1 MLAWL
6 RIYWRAGGTAGERF
20 IFSEARAKQTRVRDA
35 NAISFKHVAMKANP
49 APGCREDGWKDVEP
63 SRTQNLSTQILPEE
77 DTRHLPPRTNQLVE
91 DGQMVLKD
99 ERARASGEK
108 RLSWQHAAVKWD
120 PCDSPKSPPN
130 TDLSTRTIRCPDGK
144 SVQLT
149 EGCKRVGGGEA
160 WMLREESRGRVN
172 ISYTYYQTEL

>member
-1 MLAWL
+1 MLPWL
-6 RIYWRAGGTAGERF
+6 RIYWRAGGTAEERF

-35 NAISFKHVAMKANP
+35 NAISFKHVVMEANP
-49 APGCREDGWKDVEP
+49 APGCREDGWKDGEP

-108 RLSWQHAAVKWD
+108 HRLAA
-120 PCDSPKSPPN
+120 
-130 TDLSTRTIRCPDGK
+130 RRC
-144 SVQLT
+144 Q
-149 EGCKRVGGGEA
+149 VGP
-160 WMLREESRGRVN
+160 V
-172 ISYTYYQTEL
+172 